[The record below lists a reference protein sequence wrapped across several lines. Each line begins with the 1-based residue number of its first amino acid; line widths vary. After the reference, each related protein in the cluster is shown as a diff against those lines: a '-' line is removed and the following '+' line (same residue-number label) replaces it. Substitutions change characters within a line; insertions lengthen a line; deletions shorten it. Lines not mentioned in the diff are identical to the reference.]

1 MKLHARTGR
10 LMVGALVLAV
20 AMAGCTLPRPGGG
33 TTTTSTTMPDMDH
46 DHGTPDPGGSSYQ
59 KGPDPTAASA
69 ASAGTFA
76 VTTSQASGSG
86 FGGGLIYTPTAAGT
100 YGGIVLAPPFTVQNS
115 ANADMARHL
124 ATHGFVV
131 FAFDTFSASDFPS
144 SRATQ
149 GKAALT
155 YLTQTSASRSKVD
168 ASRLAFGG
176 FSMGGGAT
184 MEVANSMP
192 NLKAAMPMVP
202 WNTIKSF
209 PNDRVP
215 TLIIAAQ
222 SDTVAAVSSHA
233 QPFYRSIPA
242 GTPKTY
248 VEVRGASH
256 FMPATPPAAVK
267 RYAVSWMKRY
277 VDNDSRYAPFTTQR
291 DSSLSD
297 FQQAGV
303 S

>member
-1 MKLHARTGR
+1 MQVRSRKGR
-10 LMVGALVLAV
+10 LAVGAMVLVV
-20 AMAGCTLPRPGGG
+20 AMAGCTRPGGG
-33 TTTTSTTMPDMDH
+33 GSTTTTTFDP
-46 DHGTPDPGGSSYQ
+46 GPGPGPGPGGSYE

-69 ASAGTFA
+69 AAAGTFA
-76 VTTSQASGSG
+76 VTTSRASGSG
-86 FGGGLIYTPTAAGT
+86 FGGGVIYTPTAEGS

-115 ANADMARHL
+115 ANADTARHL

-131 FAFDTFSASDFPS
+131 FAFDTFTASDFPS

-155 YLTQTSASRSKVD
+155 YLTQTSGSRSKVD

-192 NLKAAMPMVP
+192 SLKAALPMVP
-202 WNTIKSF
+202 WNLIKSF
-209 PNDRVP
+209 PNVKVP

-222 SDTVAAVSSHA
+222 SDSVAGVSSHA

-242 GTPKTY
+242 STPKTY

-267 RYAVSWMKRY
+267 RYAVAWMKRY
-277 VDNDSRYAPFTTQR
+277 VDNDMRYAPFTTER
-291 DSSLSD
+291 DTSLSD
-297 FQQAGV
+297 FQQSGV
-303 S
+303 